1 MTPLRFASSIQGR
14 RSYQLTVRPMN
25 ALNIANLCFAYDDG
39 PAILGPLNIDIPR
52 HGITAILGPSGCG
65 KSTLLRLV
73 AGLYKPQSGHIGS
86 AFARSELG
94 FVFQDP
100 TLLDWASVTDNM
112 LLPLTLNGAVT
123 EAMRQRGDDILRQL
137 GLEGFQDYLPRQ
149 LSGGMRM
156 RLSLARALIA
166 QPKLLLLDEP
176 FAALDEIIR
185 NRLDEELRSLVLEQ
199 SMTALFV
206 THSVSESVFLAD
218 RIMMMSKRP
227 GLIKAIIDIDGPKI
241 RDINWR
247 ESAPFRRH
255 CRDLI
260 AKLED
265 VS

>member
-1 MTPLRFASSIQGR
+1 MVALDITGLR
-14 RSYQLTVRPMN
+14 
-25 ALNIANLCFAYDDG
+25 FAYDDG
-39 PAILGPLNIDIPR
+39 PAILGPIDIKIPH

-65 KSTLLRLV
+65 KSTLLRLL
-73 AGLYKPQSGHIGS
+73 AGLCKPQSGHIKS
-86 AFARSELG
+86 AFTLSELG

-100 TLLDWASVTDNM
+100 TLLDWASVRDNM
-112 LLPLTLNGAVT
+112 MLPLTLSGAVSL
-123 EAMRQRGDDILRQL
+123 AMREHGNEILQQL
-137 GLEGFQDYLPRQ
+137 GLDGFQDYLPHQ

-185 NRLDEELRSLVLEQ
+185 NRLDEELRSLVIEQ
-199 SMTALFV
+199 NMTALFV

-218 RIMMMSKRP
+218 RILVMSKRP
-227 GLIKAIIDIDGPKI
+227 GLIKAEVEIDGPKI
-241 RDINWR
+241 RDISWR
-247 ESAPFRRH
+247 ESAPFRTY

-260 AKLED
+260 AQLEE

>member
-1 MTPLRFASSIQGR
+1 M
-14 RSYQLTVRPMN
+14 V
-25 ALNIANLCFAYDDG
+25 ALDITNLNFAYDDG
-39 PAILGPLNIDIPR
+39 PNILGPINIKIPR
-52 HGITAILGPSGCG
+52 RGITAILGPSGCG

-73 AGLYKPQSGHIGS
+73 AGLRKPRSGHITH
-86 AFARSELG
+86 AFSPSELG

-100 TLLDWASVTDNM
+100 TLLDWASVRDNM
-112 LLPLTLNGAVT
+112 MLPITLGGAVS
-123 EAMRQRGDDILRQL
+123 RGKRDSGDEILRQL
-137 GLEGFQDYLPRQ
+137 GLDGFQDYLPHQ

-185 NRLDEELRSLVLEQ
+185 NRLDEDLRTLVTTQ
-199 SMTALFV
+199 AMTALFV

-218 RIMMMSKRP
+218 RILVMSRRP
-227 GLIKAIIDIDGPKI
+227 GVITTSIDIDGPTV

-247 ESAPFRRH
+247 ESDAFRRY
-255 CRDLI
+255 CRDLFSQ
-260 AKLED
+260 LED